1 MKVGMLLPQ
10 TGELATSENI
20 LYIGKEAEKEGL
32 DSVWVFER
40 LLWPVKPQTPY
51 GGVPNAPIP
60 VEYQSVLDP
69 LETLTYVAGNTERI
83 SLGTSIIDMFF
94 SQSCYTCE
102 KICYP

>member
-1 MKVGMLLPQ
+1 MKVGILLPQ
-10 TGELATSENI
+10 TGELATRDNV

-40 LLWPVKPQTPY
+40 LLWPVKPQTSY

-69 LETLTYVAGNTERI
+69 LETLT
-83 SLGTSIIDMFF
+83 
-94 SQSCYTCE
+94 
-102 KICYP
+102 